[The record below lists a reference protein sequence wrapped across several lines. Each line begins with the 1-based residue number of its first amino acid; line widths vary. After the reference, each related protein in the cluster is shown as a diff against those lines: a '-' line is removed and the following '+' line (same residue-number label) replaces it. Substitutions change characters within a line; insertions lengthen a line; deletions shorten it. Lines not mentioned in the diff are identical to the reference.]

1 MDDRNLENVYVEY
14 LKFTDKMA
22 GEYSAMAIAGVM
34 MAQALSIYKTAL
46 NADEFDSIVENIVN
60 CKDKVKT
67 FAGPILQ

>member
-1 MDDRNLENVYVEY
+1 MDDKLENVYVEY

-46 NADEFDSIVENIVN
+46 KPDEFDSMVENIVN